1 MHKKCPLDKNYK
13 MLFAHYLLYFTMT
26 NYLTKE
32 GLAELQSELKQI
44 KEALLPQVLE
54 AIEAARA
61 QGDLRENADYEISL
75 NKKEELETRIAQIEE
90 ILSNYKLI
98 DTESSTAIG
107 SKVQIGST
115 VKVQYLEDNSIFEVQ
130 IVGASEADA
139 LNFKIS
145 NESPLAKAILGKEVG
160 SEVKVDV
167 RLNDVSKT
175 KKVKKVKILDIV

>member
-1 MHKKCPLDKNYK
+1 
-13 MLFAHYLLYFTMT
+13 MT

-44 KEALLPQVLE
+44 KEVFLPQVLE

-75 NKKEELETRIAQIEE
+75 DRKEELETRIAQIEE
-90 ILSNYKLI
+90 ILNNYRLI
-98 DTESSTAIG
+98 GTESSTTN
-107 SKVQIGST
+107 SSRVQIGST
-115 VKVQYLEDNSIFEVQ
+115 VKVKYLEDNSTFEVQ

-145 NESPLAKAILGKEVG
+145 NESPLAKAVLGKEIG
-160 SEVKVDV
+160 SEVKVDI
-167 RLNDVSKT
+167 RLNDISKT
-175 KKVKKVKILDIV
+175 KKVKKIKILGIS

>member
-1 MHKKCPLDKNYK
+1 
-13 MLFAHYLLYFTMT
+13 MT

-44 KEALLPQVLE
+44 KEVFLPQVLE

-75 NKKEELETRIAQIEE
+75 NRKEELETRIAQIEE
-90 ILSNYKLI
+90 ILNNYRLI
-98 DTESSTAIG
+98 GTESSTTN
-107 SKVQIGST
+107 SSRVQIGST
-115 VKVQYLEDNSIFEVQ
+115 VKVKYLEDNSTFEVQ

-145 NESPLAKAILGKEVG
+145 NESPLAKAVLGKEIG
-160 SEVKVDV
+160 SEVKVDI
-167 RLNDVSKT
+167 RLNDISKT
-175 KKVKKVKILDIV
+175 KKVKKIKILGIS